1 MGAGYVSK
9 TYSDNGKDLDA
20 ILTDAQLKYITG
32 EIDEAAL
39 PLPGGKR
46 PVEFRRHV
54 QDHCGN
60 ERTVSWGGK
69 LKDAGWD
76 GL

>member
-32 EIDEAAL
+32 EIDEAGLDEAL
-39 PLPGGKR
+39 KSWWAAGGEKITA
-46 PVEFRRHV
+46 EMNELYHGA
-54 QDHCGN
+54 GN
-60 ERTVSWGGK
+60 
-69 LKDAGWD
+69 
-76 GL
+76 